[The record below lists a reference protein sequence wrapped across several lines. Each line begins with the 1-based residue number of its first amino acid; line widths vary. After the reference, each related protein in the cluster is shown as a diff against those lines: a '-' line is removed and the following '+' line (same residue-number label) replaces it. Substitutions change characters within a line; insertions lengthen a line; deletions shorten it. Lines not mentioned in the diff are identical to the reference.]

1 MELHYQY
8 LYFQARLCNGLTAY
22 KEAVVVYIAGFVVK
36 MVKRKVTCENC
47 LDSLIT
53 SREEAERNPLFALLN
68 RKRWGRLID
77 SSSDVITVCI
87 ETEKV
92 FEFLIKKDGKLSTLK
107 KGIAPFIVSTVLKRL
122 FSRTN

>member
-1 MELHYQY
+1 M
-8 LYFQARLCNGLTAY
+8 
-22 KEAVVVYIAGFVVK
+22 VVYIAGYVVK
-36 MVKRKVTCENC
+36 MVARKVNCETC
-47 LDSLIT
+47 LHSLIT
-53 SREEAERNPLFALLN
+53 SREEAEKNPSFALLN

-92 FEFLIKKDGKLSTLK
+92 FEFLTKKDGTLSTLK

-122 FSRTN
+122 FSRTF

>member
-1 MELHYQY
+1 M
-8 LYFQARLCNGLTAY
+8 
-22 KEAVVVYIAGFVVK
+22 VVYIAGFVVK
-36 MVKRKVTCENC
+36 MVKRKMTCENC

-53 SREEAERNPLFALLN
+53 SREEAERNPSFALLN
-68 RKRWGRLID
+68 RKRWGRLIH

-92 FEFLIKKDGKLSTLK
+92 FEFLLKKDGTLSTLK

>member
-1 MELHYQY
+1 MS
-8 LYFQARLCNGLTAY
+8 AY

-36 MVKRKVTCENC
+36 MVKRKLTCETC

-53 SREEAERNPLFALLN
+53 TREEAEKNPSFALLN

-87 ETEKV
+87 ETEKLFV
-92 FEFLIKKDGKLSTLK
+92 FLTKKDGTLSTLK
-107 KGIAPFIVSTVLKRL
+107 KGIAPFIVSTVLKGL
-122 FSRTN
+122 FSQTN